1 MEFLHHGTGAVI
13 RDIINVSTR
22 RNPNV
27 NIKLYPIPVQ
37 GKGAETKIVQ
47 AIKFMDENK
56 IADVLILARGG
67 GSIEDLWPFNEE
79 IVARAIFA
87 SEIPIIS
94 AVGHETDFSI
104 SDFVAD
110 LRAPTPTGAAEM
122 AVPTVIDINTLLNN
136 YKIRLNKNIK
146 NMVNT
151 KFIKWRSLKNS
162 FVLKNPMSMYEIK
175 EQKLDVLLDN
185 LNKDIKV
192 ILQNNEIKLNKIKM
206 SYVMQNP
213 MSLIDKKKNEY
224 NLLINTLKLVNPL
237 GILEKGYSL
246 ATINDKVIK
255 SSTDVNI
262 DDIINVKLHEGNIK
276 AKVVEK

>member
-1 MEFLHHGTGAVI
+1 MG
-13 RDIINVSTR
+13 
-22 RNPNV
+22 
-27 NIKLYPIPVQ
+27 
-37 GKGAETKIVQ
+37 
-47 AIKFMDENK
+47 
-56 IADVLILARGG
+56 RGG
-67 GSIEDLWPFNEE
+67 GSIEDLWAFNEE
-79 IVARAIFA
+79 IVAHAIY
-87 SEIPIIS
+87 ECRTPIIS
-94 AVGHETDFSI
+94 AVGHEIDWTI
-104 SDFVAD
+104 ADFVAD

-175 EQKLDVLLDN
+175 EQKLDALLDN

>member
-1 MEFLHHGTGAVI
+1 
-13 RDIINVSTR
+13 
-22 RNPNV
+22 
-27 NIKLYPIPVQ
+27 
-37 GKGAETKIVQ
+37 
-47 AIKFMDENK
+47 
-56 IADVLILARGG
+56 
-67 GSIEDLWPFNEE
+67 
-79 IVARAIFA
+79 
-87 SEIPIIS
+87 
-94 AVGHETDFSI
+94 
-104 SDFVAD
+104 
-110 LRAPTPTGAAEM
+110 
-122 AVPTVIDINTLLNN
+122 
-136 YKIRLNKNIK
+136 
-146 NMVNT
+146 MVNT

>member
-1 MEFLHHGTGAVI
+1 
-13 RDIINVSTR
+13 
-22 RNPNV
+22 
-27 NIKLYPIPVQ
+27 
-37 GKGAETKIVQ
+37 
-47 AIKFMDENK
+47 
-56 IADVLILARGG
+56 
-67 GSIEDLWPFNEE
+67 
-79 IVARAIFA
+79 
-87 SEIPIIS
+87 
-94 AVGHETDFSI
+94 
-104 SDFVAD
+104 
-110 LRAPTPTGAAEM
+110 M

-146 NMVNT
+146 NMINT

-175 EQKLDVLLDN
+175 EQKLDALLDK

-192 ILQNNEIKLNKIKM
+192 ILQNNEMKLNKIKM
-206 SYVMQNP
+206 SYVIQNP

-255 SSTDVNI
+255 SSNDVNI
-262 DDIINVKLHEGNIK
+262 DDIINIKLHEGNIK